1 MTKNKSEVQWA
12 VTLKIDLRP
21 LPDNLWM
28 IKIVRI
34 RNYPSY
40 ILLKLN
46 PFVHTDNLINAY
58 RKILILAYP
67 KFFREVGGGGRRG
80 NLLRACVKECW
91 GINTAVHIKLAGGA
105 PYPHPFFGD
114 FPLGVKYVIR
124 YFFVI
129 LCRRFN

>member
-21 LPDNLWM
+21 LPENLWM

-67 KFFREVGGGGRRG
+67 KFFREVGGGGEKGESPPRLCERMLG
-80 NLLRACVKECW
+80 NQYS
-91 GINTAVHIKLAGGA
+91 GA
-105 PYPHPFFGD
+105 H
-114 FPLGVKYVIR
+114 
-124 YFFVI
+124 
-129 LCRRFN
+129 